1 MLPHPQDLARYRIQ
15 DLLDQAEH
23 ARLVSRLRS
32 LRRIRRRAARQAAA
46 GPAPSNQAVAAVT
59 VPWPAHPD
67 QGRDMLGARI
77 RSERDRRGLS
87 LGALAERSGV
97 RRSMLHQVEHG
108 QTAPT
113 VLVLDRIATGLG
125 TSIARLVSGERTGR
139 VVLLPREGQRV
150 VHDPSGWERRI
161 LSPVL
166 PSVEFELMRTR
177 IGPGV
182 APGFFD
188 PHPPGSREYLA
199 VEQGELELTLDGE
212 RYRLGPGDA
221 IYYAGD
227 GHHGFA
233 NRGAIDCVYYLAM
246 DLTGRP

>member
-1 MLPHPQDLARYRIQ
+1 MLPHPEDLARHRIQ

-23 ARLVSRLRS
+23 ARLVIGLWS
-32 LRRIRRRAARQAAA
+32 LRRTRRRAARQAAA
-46 GPAPSNQAVAAVT
+46 MPAPINQAVAPVT
-59 VPWPAHPD
+59 VPWPAQPD
-67 QGRDMLGARI
+67 QGRDLLGARL
-77 RSERDRRGLS
+77 RGERDRRGLS

-97 RRSMLHQVEHG
+97 SRGMLHEVGRG

-125 TSIARLVSGERTGR
+125 TSIARLVSGERADR
-139 VVLLPREGQRV
+139 VVLLPREAQPVAR
-150 VHDPSGWERRI
+150 DPSGWERRI

-166 PSVEFELMRTR
+166 PSVEFEFMRTT

-182 APGFFD
+182 AAGVFD

-227 GHHGFA
+227 GRHGFA
-233 NRGAIDCVYYLAM
+233 NRGAVDCVYYLAM
-246 DLTGRP
+246 DVTGRP